1 MAKWKVTPG
10 SVNNSM
16 TGEVNYD
23 KHESRWEIKQD
34 VSAVLEEVKRDRE
47 LASRHTPTGWRK
59 AFTIPDVVAIEL
71 LTKYGMD
78 IHAHDFMHD
87 HMNMAKLKQVIAQ
100 DYPYLLIST

>member
-16 TGEVNYD
+16 SGEVNYD

-47 LASRHTPTGWRK
+47 LASKHTPTGWRK

-78 IHAHDFMHD
+78 IHAPDFMHD
-87 HMNMAKLKQVIAQ
+87 HMNMAKLKSVIKQ

>member
-10 SVNNSM
+10 TKNNSM

-47 LASRHTPTGWRK
+47 IASRHTPTGWRK
-59 AFTIPDVVAIEL
+59 AFTIPDIVAIEL
-71 LTKYGMD
+71 LTEYGMD
-78 IHAHDFMHD
+78 IHAPDFMHCTE
-87 HMNMAKLKQVIAQ
+87 NMAKLKRVIKT